1 MLELAFTDPLADSHS
16 AAPDAL
22 GQSPTAGST
31 ANKGSASTIP
41 TIVMVL
47 RFLCRLNGSFQGVSA
62 DQGPIVIRLELPHTC
77 PWLAM
82 KPNWPF
88 GWKLPFDRPA
98 TTLDRAN
105 LVGQRARDNFGLNC
119 SAPHR

>member
-1 MLELAFTDPLADSHS
+1 MKP
-16 AAPDAL
+16 
-22 GQSPTAGST
+22 
-31 ANKGSASTIP
+31 K
-41 TIVMVL
+41 
-47 RFLCRLNGSFQGVSA
+47 
-62 DQGPIVIRLELPHTC
+62 
-77 PWLAM
+77 

-98 TTLDRAN
+98 TALDRAN